1 MKRLMVSSALCLLSA
16 SAMADSNWV
25 EGDATFGGNVEA
37 GATFTTGNTQ
47 TSSFKAKADLKQELS
62 EWENEY
68 IIEGLYTKD
77 DEEVTAKRYQ
87 LGAQGNY
94 QLDDKSYIFANGSY
108 EVDEFRG
115 FDYQIASAAGYGHKF
130 IDDGGDML
138 RAEIGPGYIYQRL
151 TDEQRLETG
160 DNSKRTLVAHTTIEF
175 TKKVSETSTFQSKL
189 VSDFG
194 DQVIARLDT
203 SITAKVVD
211 SLAMKFGVTVRY
223 SSDPLDDVKST
234 DTETNLTLLYS
245 F

>member
-1 MKRLMVSSALCLLSA
+1 MNRLVVCSFLCVLSSA
-16 SAMADSNWV
+16 AMADDNWV
-25 EGDATFGGNVEA
+25 KGDATFGGNVEA

-47 TSSFKAKADLKQELS
+47 TSSFKAKADLKHEL
-62 EWENEY
+62 EDWENEY

-77 DEEVTAKRYQ
+77 DEAVTAKRYQ

-94 QLDDKSYIFANGSY
+94 KFDESNYLFANGNY

-115 FDYQIASAAGYGHKF
+115 FDYQIATAAGYGHKF
-130 IDDGGDML
+130 FDDGGDML

-151 TDEQRLETG
+151 TPDQRGESNE
-160 DNSKRTLVAHTTIEF
+160 NSNATLVAHTVIEY
-175 TKKVSETSTFQSKL
+175 TKRISDSSTFNSKL

-194 DQVIARLDT
+194 NQIISRLDT

-223 SSDPLDDVKST
+223 NSEPLDNIKST
-234 DTETNLTLLYS
+234 DTETTLTLLYS